1 MWWTFRLSPMNF
13 LRRDFKKRKPKHAVK
28 LGEMPFLMRFRVRI
42 VLQNKTTYF
51 LMFLGVSLA
60 CILLLFGLML
70 KPLLDHYS
78 DAIKKTQITK
88 YQYVLKTPVP
98 VRQKGIERYA
108 RYAISNSYPAS
119 TRVSNPAFISS
130 VTPPQRTACSPKRSV
145 SVSFCK

>member
-78 DAIKKTQITK
+78 DAIKKTQIAK
-88 YQYVLKTPVP
+88 YQYVLKAPVP

-108 RYAISNSYPAS
+108 MGDLNLLQMM
-119 TRVSNPAFISS
+119 TVL
-130 VTPPQRTACSPKRSV
+130 
-145 SVSFCK
+145 